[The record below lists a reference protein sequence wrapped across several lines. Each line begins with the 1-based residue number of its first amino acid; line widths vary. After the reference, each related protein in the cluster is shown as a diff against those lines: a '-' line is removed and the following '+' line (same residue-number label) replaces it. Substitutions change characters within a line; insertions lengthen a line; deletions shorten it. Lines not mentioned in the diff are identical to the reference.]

1 MRCIAGGEEA
11 KAEAFK
17 ASWQTGAPLVGD
29 EGAKGWAAWESKQGV
44 HQHSP
49 APNGASTPNAAAVRQ
64 EQKGGWGEWVP
75 LMPDTPQEPKAT
87 PALEAEA
94 AAETAADEVSLP
106 VQQW

>member
-1 MRCIAGGEEA
+1 MHIAGGEEA

-17 ASWQTGAPLVGD
+17 AFWQTGAPLVGD
-29 EGAKGWAAWESKQGV
+29 EGATGWATWESKQGV

-49 APNGASTPNAAAVRQ
+49 APNGASAPNAAAVRQ
-64 EQKGGWGEWVP
+64 EQEEQKGGWGEWVP

-94 AAETAADEVSLP
+94 AAETAADEVILP
-106 VQQW
+106 T